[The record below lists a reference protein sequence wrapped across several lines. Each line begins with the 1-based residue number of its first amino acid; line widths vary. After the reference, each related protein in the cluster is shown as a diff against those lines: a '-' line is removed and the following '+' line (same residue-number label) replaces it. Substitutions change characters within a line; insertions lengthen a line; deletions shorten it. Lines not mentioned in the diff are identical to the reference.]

1 MRLPPSAIV
10 NDSELSER
18 HGRALAT
25 IRAYAEESGAE
36 RVAVLLDAGS
46 EAVVVECAPGGH
58 LEVIVGE
65 ERLSAEAEPV
75 PLDFEVRRAPPGTAI
90 ELDLVQGEILA
101 PVGVVAAL
109 ADGVLA
115 LAVALGGRTVASADF
130 PTRDPE
136 LALTVAARE
145 GEGVVLAA
153 GDEQFDYGGF

>member
-1 MRLPPSAIV
+1 MNGL
-10 NDSELSER
+10 ELSER

-25 IRAYAEESGAE
+25 IRAYAEASGAE
-36 RVAVLLDAGS
+36 RVAVLLDAGG
-46 EAVVVECAPGGH
+46 EAVVVECEPGGA
-58 LEVIVGE
+58 LDVIVGE
-65 ERLSAEAEPV
+65 ERVIAETQAV
-75 PLDFEVRRAPPGTAI
+75 AIDLEVRRAPPATAI

-109 ADGVLA
+109 ADGILA

-145 GEGVVLAA
+145 GEGVVFAA
-153 GDEQFDYGGF
+153 GDEQFDFGAF